1 MIKTAE
7 ASGKDVSAAAA
18 AARKALGIGEDE
30 GSTEVLVMPKK
41 GFLGFGAVEARVRVS
56 VEVPDEEERKAE
68 RPASR
73 SAERA
78 PKAPR
83 QPRPAAKPAEAPAGE
98 AREKA
103 VYESGSREA
112 QVQEFLSGLLERMD
126 IEADIAITA
135 REGGGLDVELSG
147 KDRKSVV

>member
-56 VEVPDEEERKAE
+56 V
-68 RPASR
+68 
-73 SAERA
+73 
-78 PKAPR
+78 
-83 QPRPAAKPAEAPAGE
+83 
-98 AREKA
+98 
-103 VYESGSREA
+103 
-112 QVQEFLSGLLERMD
+112 
-126 IEADIAITA
+126 
-135 REGGGLDVELSG
+135 
-147 KDRKSVV
+147 

>member
-56 VEVPDEEERKAE
+56 VEVPDEEERKA
-68 RPASR
+68 
-73 SAERA
+73 
-78 PKAPR
+78 
-83 QPRPAAKPAEAPAGE
+83 
-98 AREKA
+98 
-103 VYESGSREA
+103 
-112 QVQEFLSGLLERMD
+112 
-126 IEADIAITA
+126 
-135 REGGGLDVELSG
+135 
-147 KDRKSVV
+147 